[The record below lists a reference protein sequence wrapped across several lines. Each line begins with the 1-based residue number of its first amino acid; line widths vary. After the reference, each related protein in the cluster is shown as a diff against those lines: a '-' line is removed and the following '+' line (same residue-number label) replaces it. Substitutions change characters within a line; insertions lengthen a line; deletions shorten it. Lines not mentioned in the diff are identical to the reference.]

1 MNVKVE
7 DKIKVVNEVTVPIMP
22 PVMYGRLVP
31 GKSYEVNMV
40 DQGELE
46 LVEINENARQHI
58 KIQLTQ
64 LNEEIENGSVELI
77 K

>member
-1 MNVKVE
+1 MNIKDR

-22 PVMYGRLVP
+22 PVMYGRLIP
-31 GKSYEVNMV
+31 GKTYEVNMV
-40 DQGELE
+40 DQSQLE

-64 LNEEIENGSVELI
+64 LNEEIENGSLELV